1 MSDGPH
7 KSLPLR
13 PHWRTFAQRAAKAAY
28 ALDEVRDTLAYA
40 IKRDVLQAPI
50 KNIREIMDSDTLFS
64 SMRIEKLE
72 ALRSRH
78 PGSAPAQLAIDC
90 AVAAAGKGLTG
101 QAGTHAAI
109 TMAIEDTTRSAMR
122 SIEEHYQR
130 EAHPRS
136 SRYVRERQLAARQQF
151 DCGALASELLSPAK
165 PPPRRSVKLAVRD
178 GLDQGPPR

>member
-28 ALDEVRDTLAYA
+28 ALDEVQETLAYA

-64 SMRIEKLE
+64 SIRIEKLE

-90 AVAAAGKGLTG
+90 AVAAACNGLTG

-151 DCGALASELLSPAK
+151 DCGALANELLSHSK
-165 PPPRRSVKLAVRD
+165 PPQRRTVKLAVRD